1 MQALSLRKEEA
12 LVLTKDN
19 GENLTNITLGL
30 GWSTSRIVTEKEGGF
45 LGFFAKTVEKVVP
58 GRSIDLDSSVL
69 VFDADKNCI
78 DNIYFGHHLN
88 V

>member
-30 GWSTSRIVTEKEGGF
+30 GWSTSRIVTEK
-45 LGFFAKTVEKVVP
+45 KV
-58 GRSIDLDSSVL
+58 D
-69 VFDADKNCI
+69 F
-78 DNIYFGHHLN
+78 
-88 V
+88 

>member
-1 MQALSLRKEEA
+1 MQALNLRKEEA

-45 LGFFAKTVEKVVP
+45 LGFSLKQ
-58 GRSIDLDSSVL
+58 
-69 VFDADKNCI
+69 
-78 DNIYFGHHLN
+78 
-88 V
+88 